1 MTTHEPA
8 SRAVDGSVPDQ
19 RTDPDEATPT
29 TTGDL
34 AAIAETPSAA
44 ASATTGLDVV
54 GGQAPQADTSAWAA
68 PAGGRDGVGG
78 SWAAVDGLATGVAAD
93 QRAGAVVLAPDGP
106 LEPADGQRQ
115 DDAGRL
121 PDPPGTDDPADG
133 ADGGGPGRRG
143 FLARLAWGHQDD
155 PRWARPGL
163 WLLLVA
169 TALLYLWGLGRSG
182 WANDFYSAAA
192 QAGSA
197 SWKAF
202 FYGSSDAGN
211 AITVDKPPVAM
222 WLMSLSVRIFGLS
235 SWSILVPEAL
245 CGVASVGLL
254 YATVRR
260 AFNPAAGLIAG
271 AVLATTPVAVLM
283 FRFNNPDALL
293 VLLLVGAAYAT
304 LRAVERASARWLV
317 LAGVLVGFGFLTKML
332 QAFLI
337 VPVLAL
343 VYLVAAPTTWWRRVR
358 DVLASGLALAVS
370 GGWFVAVVALV
381 PASDRPYIGGSQH
394 NSLWELTFGYN
405 GLGRLTGN
413 ETGSVGGGGA
423 RAGATAGG
431 QTFGPPS
438 QGGGWGQTG
447 WGRMFNSEIGGQ
459 VAWLLPAAL
468 ALLIAGLVVTA
479 RRGRTDRARAAF
491 LVWGGWLVV
500 TGAVFSQMQGI
511 FHPYYTVAL
520 APAIGALVGMGAV
533 TLWEHRSHPAAS
545 LTLAAVTAGTTW
557 WCARL
562 LGRTSGWH
570 TWLRPTVLVV
580 GFAAAVLLIGLPRLT
595 ARAGLAVAGLA
606 LVVGLAGPTSYA
618 LATADAPHTGAI
630 PSAGPTAAATR
641 PGGGP
646 GGFGGFGQG
655 RGQGQGRGLGQ
666 GGTNGFPGFGAAGGA
681 PTLPGGGTAGQG
693 GTGQGGT
700 GSQGGTGQGGGRF
713 GGLAGGMGGGMGGLL
728 GGTTPGADLTAA
740 IKKNASAYRWAAA
753 TVGSE
758 NAAGYQLATRAPVM
772 AIGGFNGTDPS
783 PTLAQFQQYVA
794 AGKIHYF
801 IGGGLSGAGNGG
813 SQSAAAIAAWV
824 QQNFTAA
831 TVDGVTVYD
840 LTATATATTS
850 ATTTTARAT

>member
-8 SRAVDGSVPDQ
+8 SQAVDGSVPDQ
-19 RTDPDEATPT
+19 RTDPDEAAPAAV
-29 TTGDL
+29 GDL
-34 AAIAETPSAA
+34 AATAETPSTG
-44 ASATTGLDVV
+44 ASAATGLDAV
-54 GGQAPQADTSAWAA
+54 GGQAPQADMSAWAA
-68 PAGGRDGVGG
+68 PTGAAGGRDGVGG
-78 SWAAVDGLATGVAAD
+78 SWAAVGGLATGAAAD
-93 QRAGAVVLAPDGP
+93 QRAGVVVLAPDGP
-106 LEPADGQRQ
+106 LEPAGGQRQ
-115 DDAGRL
+115 DDAGYW
-121 PDPPGTDDPADG
+121 PDQAGTDDTADG
-133 ADGGGPGRRG
+133 ADGGGPGQRG
-143 FLARLAWGHQDD
+143 FLARLVWGHQDD

-163 WLLLVA
+163 WLLLAA

-197 SWKAF
+197 SWKAM

-222 WLMSLSVRIFGLS
+222 WVMSLSVRIFGLS

-343 VYLVAAPTTWWRRVR
+343 AYLVAAPTTWWRRVR
-358 DVLASGLALAVS
+358 HVLASGLALVVS
-370 GGWFVAVVALV
+370 GGWFIAVVALV

-423 RAGATAGG
+423 RAGAAAGG
-431 QTFGPPS
+431 RTFGPPS

-447 WGRMFNSEIGGQ
+447 WARMFNSEIGGQ

-479 RRGRTDRARAAF
+479 RRGRTDRVRAAF

-511 FHPYYTVAL
+511 FHPYYTIAL

-570 TWLRPTVLVV
+570 AWLRPTVLVV

-595 ARAGLAVAGLA
+595 ARAGLGVAGIALVAGL
-606 LVVGLAGPTSYA
+606 LGPASYA
-618 LATADAPHTGAI
+618 LATAGTAHSGAI
-630 PSAGPTAAATR
+630 PSAGPSVAASR
-641 PGGGP
+641 PGGP
-646 GGFGGFGQG
+646 GGFGQGLGRGFGQG
-655 RGQGQGRGLGQ
+655 RGFTPG
-666 GGTNGFPGFGAAGGA
+666 GGTNGFPGFGSAGGA

-693 GTGQGGT
+693 GTGQGGA
-700 GSQGGTGQGGGRF
+700 GGF
-713 GGLAGGMGGGMGGLL
+713 GGFAGGMGGLL
-728 GGTTPGADLTAA
+728 GGTTPGANLTATL
-740 IKKNASAYRWAAA
+740 KQNASAYRWAAA

-758 NAAGYQLATRAPVM
+758 NAAGYQLASREPVM

-801 IGGGLSGAGNGG
+801 IGGGLSGSGNGG

-831 TVDGVTVYD
+831 TVDGVTIYD
-840 LTATATATTS
+840 LTAAATATTS
-850 ATTTTARAT
+850 STAATPRAT